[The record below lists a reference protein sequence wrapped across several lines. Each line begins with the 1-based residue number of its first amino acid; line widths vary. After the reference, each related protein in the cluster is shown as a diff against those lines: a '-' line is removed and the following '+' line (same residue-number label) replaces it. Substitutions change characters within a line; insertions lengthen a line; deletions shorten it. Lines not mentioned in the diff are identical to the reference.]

1 LKLKSESALPTLLI
15 GSPLG
20 QLSIT
25 AGSNGLCSLTIS
37 ADESCQERLALE
49 PEPVLSAAAVQLHE
63 YFTGQRTVFDLP
75 LDFSALSGFTRQVLM
90 ALQTVPFATTVSY
103 GDLAAM
109 VGKPRAARA
118 VGRVMA
124 INPLPLIVPCHRVV
138 GRNGDLVGYSGGGGL
153 VTKEWLLAFELKV
166 VAGTQVG

>member
-1 LKLKSESALPTLLI
+1 
-15 GSPLG
+15 
-20 QLSIT
+20 
-25 AGSNGLCSLTIS
+25 
-37 ADESCQERLALE
+37 
-49 PEPVLSAAAVQLHE
+49 
-63 YFTGQRTVFDLP
+63 
-75 LDFSALSGFTRQVLM
+75 M